1 MRLQGTGRRLRYNP
15 PRMAISSR
23 PRRTRLIRLI
33 LLGFSFAS
41 SLLVAELAVR
51 LVRPQ
56 AVMTVSPGLYQ
67 PDDPRRY
74 RIAPGFQG
82 RITNQAEFDTEVV
95 TNQAGLRGPEV
106 GPKPA
111 DSLRILAIGDSFTFG
126 VGARQ
131 EETWPA
137 RLERRMSNVQVLNA
151 GAPGFGVPDEVAWF
165 ESHGVGLQ
173 PDAVV
178 VAVFLANDLQDASPD
193 QPKVA
198 VVDGSLV
205 VPGETGGLRRWLYY
219 HSHLFRLLKS
229 SVLEGRVRSL
239 LGLREPWAKR
249 ELRAELSLYAP
260 ALPEEL
266 RKGAEATEA
275 AVARLA
281 ARGVPAVAVL
291 IPSLPQVDPRRWT
304 ALLDQFSLDPAGHD
318 PRRPNRLFRQIFERH
333 GIPVLDLS
341 DTFAAAV
348 RQGQRIYYPIDQH
361 LTPAGYDLMARTIG
375 EFLPGA
381 LEEPETGSMHSADGS
396 ILPPPRDKPRGR

>member
-1 MRLQGTGRRLRYNP
+1 MTP
-15 PRMAISSR
+15 S
-23 PRRTRLIRLI
+23 RTRLVRL
-33 LLGFSFAS
+33 LFLGFSFLV
-41 SLLVAELAVR
+41 SLLIAELAVR

-56 AVMTVSPGLYQ
+56 AVMTVTPGLYQ
-67 PDDPRRY
+67 PDTPRRY
-74 RIAPGFQG
+74 RIAPGFRG

-95 TNQAGLRGPEV
+95 TNREGLRGPEV

-111 DSLRILAIGDSFTFG
+111 GGLRVLAIGDSFTFG
-126 VGARQ
+126 VGAKQ
-131 EETWPA
+131 DETWPA
-137 RLERRMSNVQVLNA
+137 RLERQMRNVQVLNA

-165 ESHGVGLQ
+165 EAHGAELQ

-239 LGLREPWAKR
+239 LGLKEPWAKR

-260 ALPEEL
+260 ELPEEL
-266 RKGAEATEA
+266 RKGAEATETA
-275 AVARLA
+275 AARLA
-281 ARGVPAVAVL
+281 SRGVPAVAVL

-304 ALLDQFSLDPAGHD
+304 ALLDQFGLDPQGYV
-318 PRRPNRLFRQIFERH
+318 PRRPNRLFREIFERH
-333 GIPVLDLS
+333 GIPVLDLT
-341 DTFAAAV
+341 DPFAAAV
-348 RQGQRIYYPIDQH
+348 RQGQGIYYPIDQH
-361 LTPAGYDLMARTIG
+361 LMPAGYDLMARTIG
-375 EFLPGA
+375 DFLPGV
-381 LEEPETGSMHSADGS
+381 LKRSPVTGSMSSADGS
-396 ILPPPRDKPRGR
+396 IRREPRGR

>member
-1 MRLQGTGRRLRYNP
+1 
-15 PRMAISSR
+15 MAATLSIS
-23 PRRTRLIRLI
+23 RTRLVRLI
-33 LLGFSFAS
+33 FLGVSFGF
-41 SLLVAELAVR
+41 SLLVAEFAIR

-56 AVMTVSPGLYQ
+56 AVMTVTPGLYQ
-67 PDDPRRY
+67 PDEPRRY
-74 RIAPGFQG
+74 RIAPEFRG

-95 TNQAGLRGPEV
+95 TNQEGLRGPEV

-111 DSLRILAIGDSFTFG
+111 GSIRILAIGDSFTFG
-126 VGARQ
+126 VGAQ
-131 EETWPA
+131 QAETWPA
-137 RLERRMSNVQVLNA
+137 RLERRMPNAQVLNA

-165 ESHGVGLQ
+165 EQYGGALD
-173 PDAVV
+173 PDAVI

-198 VVDGSLV
+198 VVDGALV

-239 LGLREPWAKR
+239 LGLKEPWATR
-249 ELRAELSLYAP
+249 ELRAEFSLYAP
-260 ALPEEL
+260 TLPAEL

-281 ARGVPAVAVL
+281 SRGVPVVAVL

-304 ALLDQFSLDPAGHD
+304 ALLGRFNLNPAGHD
-318 PRRPNRLFRQIFERH
+318 PRRPNRLFREIFERH
-333 GIPVLDLS
+333 GIPVLDLT

-348 RQGQRIYYPIDQH
+348 QQGQQIYYPIDQH

-381 LEEPETGSMHSADGS
+381 LKRSPETGSMYSADVS
-396 ILPPPRDKPRGR
+396 IVLGPRGR

>member
-1 MRLQGTGRRLRYNP
+1 MTN
-15 PRMAISSR
+15 S
-23 PRRTRLIRLI
+23 RTRLVRFLV
-33 LLGFSFAS
+33 LGFSLAL
-41 SLLVAELAVR
+41 SLFIAELAIR
-51 LVRPQ
+51 LARPQ

-67 PDDPRRY
+67 PDPPRRY
-74 RIAPGFQG
+74 RIAPGFRG
-82 RITNQAEFDTEVV
+82 RITNQAEFDTEVA
-95 TNQAGLRGPEV
+95 TNREGLRGGEV

-111 DSLRILAIGDSFTFG
+111 GGLRILAVGDSFTFG

-137 RLERRMSNVQVLNA
+137 RLEKRMPKVQVLNA
-151 GAPGFGVPDEVAWF
+151 GAPGFGVPDEVAWY
-165 ESHGVGLQ
+165 EAHGAGLQ
-173 PDAVV
+173 PDLVV

-239 LGLREPWAKR
+239 LGLREPWARR

-260 ALPEEL
+260 DLPEEL
-266 RKGAEATEA
+266 RKGAAATEE

-281 ARGVPAVAVL
+281 SRGVPAVAVL

-304 ALLDQFSLDPAGHD
+304 ALLEQFGLDPGGYD
-318 PRRPNRLFRQIFERH
+318 PRRPNRLFREIFERH
-333 GIPVLDLS
+333 GVPVLDLA
-341 DTFAAAV
+341 DPFAAAI
-348 RQGQRIYYPIDQH
+348 RQGQGIYYPIDQH

-375 EFLPGA
+375 DFLPGA
-381 LEEPETGSMHSADGS
+381 LRRSPEMGSMSSADGS
-396 ILPPPRDKPRGR
+396 IRRSTLPRPRGR

>member
-1 MRLQGTGRRLRYNP
+1 
-15 PRMAISSR
+15 MAISR
-23 PRRTRLIRLI
+23 PRLIRLI
-33 LLGFSFAS
+33 LLGFSLVF

-67 PDDPRRY
+67 PDPPRRY
-74 RIAPGFQG
+74 RIAPSFQG
-82 RITNQAEFDTEVV
+82 RITNQAEFDTEVA
-95 TNQAGLRGPEV
+95 TNREGLRGPEV

-111 DSLRILAIGDSFTFG
+111 GGLRILAIGDSFTFG

-131 EETWPA
+131 DETWPA
-137 RLERRMSNVQVLNA
+137 RLEKSMPNVQVLNA

-165 ESHGVGLQ
+165 EAHGAGLQ
-173 PDAVV
+173 PDAVI

-239 LGLREPWAKR
+239 LGLKEPWATR
-249 ELRAELSLYAP
+249 ELRAEFSLYAP
-260 ALPEEL
+260 ELPEAL
-266 RKGAEATEA
+266 RKGAEATDA

-281 ARGVPAVAVL
+281 SRGVPAVAVL
-291 IPSLPQVDPRRWT
+291 IPSLPQVDPRRWA
-304 ALLDQFSLDPAGHD
+304 ALLDRFGLDPSDHD
-318 PRRPNRLFRQIFERH
+318 PRRPNRLFREIFERH
-333 GIPVLDLS
+333 GIPVLDLT
-341 DTFAAAV
+341 DTFAAAI
-348 RQGQRIYYPIDQH
+348 RKGQRIYYPIDQH

-375 EFLPGA
+375 GFLPQA
-381 LEEPETGSMHSADGS
+381 
-396 ILPPPRDKPRGR
+396 RRR

>member
-1 MRLQGTGRRLRYNP
+1 MTT
-15 PRMAISSR
+15 S
-23 PRRTRLIRLI
+23 RTRLVRLI
-33 LLGFSFAS
+33 FLGISFFF
-41 SLLVAELAVR
+41 SLLVAELAIR
-51 LVRPQ
+51 IVRPQ
-56 AVMTVSPGLYQ
+56 AVMTVTPGLYQ
-67 PDDPRRY
+67 PDPPRRY

-82 RITNQAEFDTEVV
+82 RITNQAEFDTAVA
-95 TNQAGLRGPEV
+95 TNREGLRGPEV

-111 DSLRILAIGDSFTFG
+111 GSLRILAIGDSFTFG

-131 EETWPA
+131 DETWPA
-137 RLERRMSNVQVLNA
+137 RLEKRMPNVQVLNA

-165 ESHGVGLQ
+165 EAHGAGLQ
-173 PDAVV
+173 PDLVV

-239 LGLREPWAKR
+239 LGLKEPWATR
-249 ELRAELSLYAP
+249 ELRAEFSLYGP
-260 ALPEEL
+260 ELPEEI

-275 AVARLA
+275 AVGRLA
-281 ARGVPAVAVL
+281 SRGIPVAAVL
-291 IPSLPQVDPRRWT
+291 IPSLPQVDARRWT
-304 ALLDQFSLDPAGHD
+304 ALLDRFGLDPASHD
-318 PRRPNRLFRQIFERH
+318 PRRPNRLFRAIFERH
-333 GIPVLDLS
+333 GVPVLDLT
-341 DTFAAAV
+341 DTFESAV

-375 EFLPGA
+375 DFLPGA
-381 LEEPETGSMHSADGS
+381 LRLSPEMGSMSSADGS
-396 ILPPPRDKPRGR
+396 IRLGARGR

>member
-1 MRLQGTGRRLRYNP
+1 
-15 PRMAISSR
+15 MASKST
-23 PRRTRLIRLI
+23 RTRLIRLI
-33 LLGFSFAS
+33 LLSFSFAL
-41 SLLVAELAVR
+41 SLVVAEIAVR

-56 AVMTVSPGLYQ
+56 AVMTVSRGLYE
-67 PDDPRRY
+67 PDEPRRY
-74 RIAPGFQG
+74 RIAPGFRG
-82 RITNQAEFDTEVV
+82 RIANQAEFDTEVAI
-95 TNQAGLRGPEV
+95 NREGLRGPEI

-111 DSLRILAIGDSFTFG
+111 GGVRILAIGDSFTFG
-126 VGARQ
+126 VGAQQ

-137 RLERRMSNVQVLNA
+137 RLERRLRNAQVLNA

-165 ESHGVGLQ
+165 ERHGVGLD
-173 PDAVV
+173 PDVVV

-198 VVDGSLV
+198 VVDGALV

-229 SVLEGRVRSL
+229 SVLEGRARSL
-239 LGLREPWAKR
+239 LGLKEPWATR
-249 ELRAELSLYAP
+249 ELRAEFSLYART
-260 ALPEEL
+260 LPEEIS
-266 RKGAEATEA
+266 KGAEATEA

-281 ARGVPAVAVL
+281 SRGVPVVAVL

-304 ALLDQFSLDPAGHD
+304 ALLDQFGLDPAGHD
-318 PRRPNRLFRQIFERH
+318 PHRPNRLFREIFERH
-333 GIPVLDLS
+333 GVPVLDLT
-341 DTFAAAV
+341 DTFEAAV

-381 LEEPETGSMHSADGS
+381 LERSPVTGSIHSAPS
-396 ILPPPRDKPRGR
+396 TLPRPRGR

>member
-1 MRLQGTGRRLRYNP
+1 MRVSRARLV
-15 PRMAISSR
+15 
-23 PRRTRLIRLI
+23 RLI
-33 LLGFSFAS
+33 LLGFSLVS
-41 SLLVAELAVR
+41 SLLVAELAIR

-67 PDDPRRY
+67 PDAPRRY
-74 RIAPGFQG
+74 RIAPGFRG
-82 RITNQAEFDTEVV
+82 RITNQAEFDTGVE
-95 TNQAGLRGPEV
+95 TNRAGLRGPEV

-111 DSLRILAIGDSFTFG
+111 GGLRLLAVGDSFTFG
-126 VGARQ
+126 VGAEQ

-137 RLERRMSNVQVLNA
+137 RLERRMRDVQVLNA
-151 GAPGFGVPDEVAWF
+151 GAPGFGVPDEVAWY
-165 ESHGVGLQ
+165 EAHGIGLR

-193 QPKVA
+193 QPRVA

-239 LGLREPWAKR
+239 LGLREPWARR
-249 ELRAELSLYAP
+249 ELRAELSLYEP
-260 ALPEEL
+260 TLPEGMK
-266 RKGAEATEA
+266 KGAEATEE

-281 ARGVPAVAVL
+281 SRGVPAVAVL

-304 ALLDQFSLDPAGHD
+304 ALLGQFGLDPAGYD
-318 PRRPNRLFRQIFERH
+318 SRRPNRLFREIFERH
-333 GIPVLDLS
+333 GVPVLDLT
-341 DTFAAAV
+341 DTFETAV

-375 EFLPGA
+375 DFLPGA
-381 LEEPETGSMHSADGS
+381 LK
-396 ILPPPRDKPRGR
+396 R

>member
-1 MRLQGTGRRLRYNP
+1 MT
-15 PRMAISSR
+15 ST
-23 PRRTRLIRLI
+23 RTRLIRI
-33 LLGFSFAS
+33 LFLGFSLLF
-41 SLLVAELAVR
+41 SLLVAELAIR

-56 AVMTVSPGLYQ
+56 AVMTVTPGLYQ

-74 RIAPGFQG
+74 RIAPGFRG

-95 TNQAGLRGPEV
+95 TNREGLRGPEV
-106 GPKPA
+106 GPKPG
-111 DSLRILAIGDSFTFG
+111 LRILAIGDSFTFG

-131 EETWPA
+131 DETWPA
-137 RLERRMSNVQVLNA
+137 RLEKRMPNVQVLNA

-165 ESHGVGLQ
+165 EAYGVELQ

-229 SVLEGRVRSL
+229 SVLEGRLRSL
-239 LGLREPWAKR
+239 LGLKEPWAKR
-249 ELRAELSLYAP
+249 ELRAELSLYTP
-260 ALPEEL
+260 NLPEEM

-275 AVARLA
+275 AIARLA

-291 IPSLPQVDPRRWT
+291 IPSLPQVDPRRWA
-304 ALLDQFSLDPAGHD
+304 ALLGQFGLDPDGYD
-318 PRRPNRLFRQIFERH
+318 SRRPNRLFREIFERH
-333 GIPVLDLS
+333 GIPVLDLT
-341 DTFAAAV
+341 DTFEAAI

-361 LTPAGYDLMARTIG
+361 LTPEGYDLMARTIG
-375 EFLPGA
+375 DFLPGA
-381 LEEPETGSMHSADGS
+381 LRRSPETGSMSSAEGS
-396 ILPPPRDKPRGR
+396 ILPPPRGR

>member
-1 MRLQGTGRRLRYNP
+1 MTT
-15 PRMAISSR
+15 S
-23 PRRTRLIRLI
+23 RTRLVRL
-33 LLGFSFAS
+33 LFLGFSFVF
-41 SLLVAELAVR
+41 SLLTAELAVR

-67 PDDPRRY
+67 PDEPRRY
-74 RIAPGFQG
+74 RIAPGFRG

-95 TNQAGLRGPEV
+95 TNREGLRGPDA

-111 DSLRILAIGDSFTFG
+111 GSLRILAIGDSFTFG

-137 RLERRMSNVQVLNA
+137 RLERRMRNVQVLNA

-165 ESHGVGLQ
+165 EAYGVDLH
-173 PDAVV
+173 PDVVV

-198 VVDGSLV
+198 VVDGALV

-229 SVLEGRVRSL
+229 SVLEGRVRSI
-239 LGLREPWAKR
+239 LGLKEPWARR
-249 ELRAELSLYAP
+249 ELRAEFSLYAP
-260 ALPEEL
+260 TLPEEL
-266 RKGAEATEA
+266 RRGAESTDA

-281 ARGVPAVAVL
+281 SRGVPVVAVL

-304 ALLDQFSLDPAGHD
+304 ALLDQFGLDPAGHD
-318 PRRPNRLFRQIFERH
+318 PRRPNRLFREIFERH
-333 GIPVLDLS
+333 GVPVLDLT
-341 DTFAAAV
+341 DTFESAV
-348 RQGQRIYYPIDQH
+348 REGRQIYYPIDQH

-375 EFLPGA
+375 DFLPGV
-381 LEEPETGSMHSADGS
+381 LKRSPEMGSMSSAEGS
-396 ILPPPRDKPRGR
+396 IRQLILPRPRGR